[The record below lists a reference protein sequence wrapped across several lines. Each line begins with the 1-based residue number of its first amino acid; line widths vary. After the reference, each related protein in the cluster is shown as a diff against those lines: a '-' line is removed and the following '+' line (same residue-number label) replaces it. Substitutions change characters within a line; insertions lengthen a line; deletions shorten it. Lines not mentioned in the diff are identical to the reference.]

1 MKHLISC
8 KELTQEEALNLINTG
23 FKIREALRKGK
34 KKFTALRGNCVV
46 NLFFEASTRTRTSFE
61 KAGKFLS
68 ADVINISASASSVK
82 KGETL
87 IDTVKNLDMMHPD
100 IIVLRHACE
109 GACNTIIP
117 YIDAGIVN
125 AGDGCH
131 EHPSQALLDAMTI
144 IENKGTLK
152 GLSIVIAGDIV
163 HSRVA
168 RSDIFLFQKFGANLF
183 IFGPSTMMP
192 RYPEALGVKVLSS
205 FEEVAEIADV
215 LILLRIQL
223 ERLNAK
229 KVFPSLREY
238 SKFFGLNRKRLEMM
252 KKDAIVMHPGPVNR
266 GVEINND
273 VITSSKSVIFDQ
285 VENGLAIRMAILATL
300 CNKREKLLEEID
312 A

>member
-1 MKHLISC
+1 MEHLLSC
-8 KELTQEEALNLINTG
+8 EELEKEEVDNLMSLA
-23 FKIREALRKGK
+23 FKLRRALRNGK
-34 KKFTALRGNCVV
+34 KKFSTLRGQCVV

-100 IIVLRHACE
+100 IIVLRHPCE
-109 GACNTIIP
+109 GAGETIKP
-117 YIDAGIVN
+117 YVRASIVN

-144 IENKGTLK
+144 VDAKGTIE
-152 GLSIVIAGDIV
+152 GLNIVIAGDIV

-168 RSDIFLFQKFGANLF
+168 RSDIILFKKLGAHIF

-192 RYPEALGVKVLSS
+192 RYPEALGVSVLKT
-205 FEEVAEIADV
+205 FEEVAEVADV
-215 LILLRIQL
+215 LIMLRIQL

-238 SKFFGLNRKRLEMM
+238 SRFFGLNKKRLEMM
-252 KKDAIVMHPGPVNR
+252 KKDVLIMHPGPVNR
-266 GVEINND
+266 GVELNEE
-273 VITSSKSVIFDQ
+273 VISSDKTLIFNQ
-285 VENGLAIRMAILATL
+285 VENGLAMRMAILATL
-300 CNKREKLLEEID
+300 CGREKKLMEEID